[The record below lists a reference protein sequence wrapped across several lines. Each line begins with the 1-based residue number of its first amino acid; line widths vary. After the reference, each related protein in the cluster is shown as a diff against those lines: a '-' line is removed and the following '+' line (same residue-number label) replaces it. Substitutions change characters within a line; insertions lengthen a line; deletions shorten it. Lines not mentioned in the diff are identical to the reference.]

1 MVMFLGGLLV
11 AAVAIAVST
20 VMDGNSFGP
29 LIGPSS
35 FVMVFFGTVG
45 GSLMGYGLA
54 DIKRI
59 PAALRYAFRA
69 TPPDTDAAI
78 TQLAGLADVARREGM
93 LALESRLA
101 EIDDPFLRTGLQLV
115 VDGLDAD
122 QVSEVLQ
129 IELAASDERHQLGIS
144 FFKTLGSYAPTFG
157 MLGTVI
163 GLINMLGNLSD
174 PDQLGIGMSLALL
187 TTLYGVLFAN
197 LVFLPVASRLER
209 LNSEEMSARD
219 VVMDGIL
226 SIQSGVSPRVL
237 VERLET
243 YLPPERRVGLLARQG
258 DTGAAATSI
267 TGRAA

>member
-1 MVMFLGGLLV
+1 
-11 AAVAIAVST
+11 
-20 VMDGNSFGP
+20 
-29 LIGPSS
+29 
-35 FVMVFFGTVG
+35 
-45 GSLMGYGLA
+45 GSLMSFGLD

-59 PAALRYAFRA
+59 PKALLYAFKGS
-69 TPPDTDAAI
+69 PPDTDATI
-78 TQLAGLADVARREGM
+78 TELAGLADVARREGM
-93 LALESRLA
+93 LALEGRLA
-101 EIDDPFLRTGLQLV
+101 DIDDPFLKTGLQVV

-129 IELAASDERHQLGIS
+129 IEIAAADERHQLGIS
-144 FFKTLGSYAPTFG
+144 FFKTLGAYAPTFG

-163 GLINMLGNLSD
+163 GLINMLGSLSD

-197 LVFLPVASRLER
+197 LMFLPVAARLER

-219 VVMDGIL
+219 LALDGIL

-243 YLPPERRVGLLARQG
+243 YLPPEQRVGLAARQE
-258 DTGAAATSI
+258 TVASLASATREAA
-267 TGRAA
+267 